1 VKKDVLMVTP
11 FTELPGEE
19 GNGRFRYL
27 AQRIDKSKATV
38 EVVTTD
44 FSHSKKTR
52 RYVCEQALKA
62 SDYKV
67 TLLHEPGYTKNI
79 SIRRYISHYGLG
91 DNLRRY
97 LTQRKR
103 PDVVYCAVPPTSVA
117 KVAAEYAKEH
127 GIPFVIDVQDI
138 WPDAFRMFFDC
149 PLISDFLFYPVKRE
163 ADYVYAS
170 ADHIIA
176 VSETFAN
183 RALNANTKCKEA
195 TVVYL
200 GTDLQQF
207 DVLAAENAVDTKNKK
222 ELWVAYVGTL
232 SHSYDIP
239 TVIDALAIL
248 KTQKGI
254 NVKFVVMGDGPL
266 RETFE
271 LYAQKKDVWVE
282 FTGRLGYGKMV
293 GLLTA
298 CDIAVNPI
306 VRGSGGSIL
315 NKHADYSAAGLPVL
329 NTQDSMEYRQLVDE
343 WQIGLNCKSGDAH
356 DLAAKMLEF
365 IQSKELREKCSRN
378 SRKLAEEKFDR
389 RLTYSTIINILMLC

>member
-1 VKKDVLMVTP
+1 
-11 FTELPGEE
+11 
-19 GNGRFRYL
+19 
-27 AQRIDKSKATV
+27 
-38 EVVTTD
+38 
-44 FSHSKKTR
+44 
-52 RYVCEQALKA
+52 
-62 SDYKV
+62 
-67 TLLHEPGYTKNI
+67 
-79 SIRRYISHYGLG
+79 
-91 DNLRRY
+91 
-97 LTQRKR
+97 
-103 PDVVYCAVPPTSVA
+103 
-117 KVAAEYAKEH
+117 
-127 GIPFVIDVQDI
+127 
-138 WPDAFRMFFDC
+138 
-149 PLISDFLFYPVKRE
+149 
-163 ADYVYAS
+163 
-170 ADHIIA
+170 
-176 VSETFAN
+176 
-183 RALNANTKCKEA
+183 
-195 TVVYL
+195 L

-254 NVKFVVMGDGPL
+254 NVKFVVIGDGPL

-365 IQSKELREKCSRN
+365 IQSKELREKCS
-378 SRKLAEEKFDR
+378 
-389 RLTYSTIINILMLC
+389 